1 VPFEVFIGYSSKD
14 RRAADA
20 TVAGL
25 EQEGVRC
32 WIAPRDIPPGTP
44 WASAIFQAIDQCRV
58 LVLILSSRANGSAQ
72 VVREVARA
80 AEEKRPIIPIRIEP
94 AEPVGEL
101 GYYTSL
107 GRYDRSATAGGAEG
121 TRSKHSCAAR
131 HAHKGPIAKR
141 AQDRERVRERAEVR
155 AFASGYPWGI
165 RRGFSKAGPN
175 EAEEKIYTW
184 AAPVVIAVL
193 IGWFIFSWIITGF
206 WDAVISTLLV
216 FMIVSL
222 VISGVSRG
230 LSKLIKPK

>member
-1 VPFEVFIGYSSKD
+1 VPFEVFISYSSKD

-101 GYYTSL
+101 GYYLSGLHWADTTDPPQPEAL
-107 GRYDRSATAGGAEG
+107 KELARNIRALLAT
-121 TRSKHSCAAR
+121 RIKDQLQNV
-131 HAHKGPIAKR
+131 HKIAS
-141 AQDRERVRERAEVR
+141 V
-155 AFASGYPWGI
+155 
-165 RRGFSKAGPN
+165 
-175 EAEEKIYTW
+175 
-184 AAPVVIAVL
+184 
-193 IGWFIFSWIITGF
+193 
-206 WDAVISTLLV
+206 
-216 FMIVSL
+216 
-222 VISGVSRG
+222 
-230 LSKLIKPK
+230 